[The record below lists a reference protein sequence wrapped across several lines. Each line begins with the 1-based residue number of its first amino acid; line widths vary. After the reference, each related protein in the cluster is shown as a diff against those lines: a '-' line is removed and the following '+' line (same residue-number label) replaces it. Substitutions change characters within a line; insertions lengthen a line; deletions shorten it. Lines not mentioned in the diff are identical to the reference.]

1 MWYVIDI
8 LILGLGVGL
17 ILLILKDKDKLP
29 KKERYKRWLGAL
41 VVLIIC
47 GLLTLLTN
55 HLETKSW
62 NNLRYN
68 TVEEM
73 VAECMPEETIDYVLY
88 YDKYAIIFLN
98 NSNGQIGKW
107 FSTYRDTDGWK
118 ATRGYIDRNMRSV
131 SNFNKA
137 ELSFIEVDN
146 QSGLDFVIFAPYF
159 QEDLN
164 EILNSVSDTAGSRFE
179 YLRLP
184 SGNEYCYTF
193 VDVDQPGYEI
203 SANGSV
209 LKVEDVNFFGGMAN
223 YKIIEK
229 QKEDKKLSSFFKIKK
244 KKAGF

>member
-47 GLLTLLTN
+47 GLFTLLTN

-98 NSNGQIGKW
+98 NTSGETMKW
-107 FSTYRDTDGWK
+107 FSTCRDSDGWK
-118 ATRGYIDRNMRSV
+118 AVKGYNYGGRRLV
-131 SNFNKA
+131 TNFNNGQI
-137 ELSFIEVDN
+137 LFIEVDEET
-146 QSGLDFVIFAPYF
+146 GLDSVIFDPYF

-229 QKEDKKLSSFFKIKK
+229 QKEDKKLSSFLF
-244 KKAGF
+244 

>member
-47 GLLTLLTN
+47 GLFTLLTN

-73 VAECMPEETIDYVLY
+73 VAECMPEDTIDYVLY

-98 NSNGQIGKW
+98 N
-107 FSTYRDTDGWK
+107 
-118 ATRGYIDRNMRSV
+118 
-131 SNFNKA
+131 
-137 ELSFIEVDN
+137 
-146 QSGLDFVIFAPYF
+146 
-159 QEDLN
+159 
-164 EILNSVSDTAGSRFE
+164 
-179 YLRLP
+179 
-184 SGNEYCYTF
+184 
-193 VDVDQPGYEI
+193 
-203 SANGSV
+203 
-209 LKVEDVNFFGGMAN
+209 
-223 YKIIEK
+223 
-229 QKEDKKLSSFFKIKK
+229 
-244 KKAGF
+244 